1 MALMGEVILL
11 GILLFRSAG
20 RWSWFAARRLSCFVA
35 FLNFKLNNLK
45 LKSNIPQ
52 MQYLWFFYRK
62 AYLARLLTP
71 DVVSQ
76 PYGLLLVK
84 NGGDRHMTTI
94 TKRK

>member
-52 MQYLWFFYRK
+52 NAIFVV
-62 AYLARLLTP
+62 LLSESLFGKIIDSRCGFP
-71 DVVSQ
+71 ALRVVACE
-76 PYGLLLVK
+76 K
-84 NGGDRHMTTI
+84 WR
-94 TKRK
+94 R